1 MGIHTLGVA
10 QLRHLELVKK
20 FLYALRL
27 NLTEI
32 GLVDVEDRERLDKG
46 DDIEILTL
54 ILCHSLVLVGANLL
68 AVLVLDHHIP
78 VDHRKRF
85 LTAQYMGFQVMRLFE
100 G

>member
-1 MGIHTLGVA
+1 MGHSQASLLYHAVEGGMGVHTTGVA

-46 DDIEILTL
+46 DDIEVPSVPPL
-54 ILCHSLVLVGANLL
+54 S
-68 AVLVLDHHIP
+68 
-78 VDHRKRF
+78 
-85 LTAQYMGFQVMRLFE
+85 
-100 G
+100 